1 MPHRPKK
8 CRGCPPEPFIA
19 SILKNEAGFK
29 EHARAARILKNPS
42 LQCFSEFVR
51 GEATFV
57 KVDKINKIDTSYV
70 DEIDK
75 IDMSYGTNMILVIS
89 TLNHLYMLVFREIV
103 GLILSEVIY
112 MVQHFSTIS
121 SFEFSLFGPIR
132 PSIFFGLFSCLQAAP
147 TCLIT
152 LMNRRK
158 ECSRER
164 FGTVV

>member
-29 EHARAARILKNPS
+29 EHARAAR
-42 LQCFSEFVR
+42 EFVR